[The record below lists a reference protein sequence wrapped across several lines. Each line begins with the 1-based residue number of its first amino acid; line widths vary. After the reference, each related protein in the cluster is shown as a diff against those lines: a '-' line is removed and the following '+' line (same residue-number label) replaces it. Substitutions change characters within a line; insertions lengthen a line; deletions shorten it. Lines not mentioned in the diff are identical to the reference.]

1 MNADDATIRG
11 HEMTQIAD
19 EVAGVVRGL
28 SLHYA
33 AWVLEYAR
41 CLKSWQE
48 KANTPGAEW
57 SEAERKAFTVAAL
70 MTMDMSEPT
79 DADMR
84 AAANYALQQF
94 EEEHPG
100 DDWGEH
106 TYTPGYK

>member
-1 MNADDATIRG
+1 MK
-11 HEMTQIAD
+11 QIAH
-19 EVAGVVRGL
+19 EVAEVVNGL
-28 SLHYA
+28 SLGYG

-48 KANTPGAEW
+48 KANTPGAVW

-70 MTMDMSEPT
+70 LTMDMSEPT

-84 AAANYALQQF
+84 AAANSALQQF
-94 EEEHPG
+94 EDEHPG
-100 DDWGEH
+100 EDWSEY